1 MSQGQEG
8 DYTAELERIQA
19 ALAEALTVLARFTPG
34 EVASRRKSG
43 DDPVTEA
50 DTQVDAVLRRL
61 LPQDGEGWLSEETT
75 DDLSRL
81 ERRRV
86 WVVDPLDGTREFV
99 EGIPEW
105 SVSVGLVVDGEP
117 VAGGICNPATGETIL
132 GAKGM
137 GVTLNG
143 RPAGVSRRE
152 RLEGATVVAS
162 RSEVKRKE
170 WEGYREGAFV
180 LRPTGSV
187 AYKLGLVAAGLA
199 DATWTLTPKHEWDV
213 AAGVALVRAAGG
225 LVIAASPEEDR
236 FNRPKPK
243 LSRLIAAPPA
253 LVPQIHAE
261 IAWRERA
268 LAAK

>member
-1 MSQGQEG
+1 MSGEYSA
-8 DYTAELERIQA
+8 DLERIQA

-61 LPQDGEGWLSEETT
+61 LPQEGEGWLSEETT

-143 RPAGVSRRE
+143 RPAGVSRRD

-170 WEGYREGAFV
+170 WEGYRDGAFV
-180 LRPTGSV
+180 LKPTGSV
-187 AYKLGLVAAGLA
+187 AYKLGMVAAGLA

-225 LVIAASPEEDR
+225 LTIAASPEEDR
-236 FNRPKPK
+236 FNREKPK

-253 LVPQIHAE
+253 LVPQIHEE